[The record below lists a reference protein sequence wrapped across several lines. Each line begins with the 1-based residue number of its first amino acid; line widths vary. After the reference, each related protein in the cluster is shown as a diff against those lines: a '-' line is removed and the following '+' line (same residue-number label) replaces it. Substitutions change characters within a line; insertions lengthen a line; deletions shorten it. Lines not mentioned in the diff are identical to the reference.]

1 MNIGLKASLIR
12 RAWSLNNE
20 HYSGTTPC
28 LDVHIWCLETG
39 FFNLTGNLQWKIYI
53 YLKKW
58 N

>member
-28 LDVHIWCLETG
+28 LDVHNWCLETG
-39 FFNLTGNLQWKIYI
+39 FFNLLATYSGRFTSV
-53 YLKKW
+53 
-58 N
+58 